1 MQDRELQATYH
12 NATDTIELS
21 LWDYYN
27 TTISLPSPAPA
38 SDRSCHPS
46 WYGELR
52 QNRISPQSARE
63 QLQEWQQEALKEY
76 AKIFSD
82 AVWYWTNKP
91 QINTIKLN
99 HKEEELPYLELLSQ

>member
-12 NATDTIELS
+12 NATDTFEIK

-27 TTISLPSPAPA
+27 TT
-38 SDRSCHPS
+38 RSCHPS